1 MSRRDLLFLRDVA
14 LLTLSAFGGP
24 QAHMALFLKVLVEK
38 RRYLTESE
46 LMEINALC
54 QLLPGPSSTQM
65 LTAIAYKKG
74 GALFALLCLLVW
86 IFPAFLIVTS
96 FALTLVFWQEEQK
109 NINLW
114 AYTQFMQPIAIGLV
128 AHAGFVI
135 VRKLV
140 QTREAILITLVAAVA
155 AYFLRTPFLLPVLIV
170 LSGLATSVKY
180 REFVREEKTAITV
193 KWKYLILFAVLFVSI
208 AALGGITRS
217 LPIRLLENFY
227 RNGAL
232 VFGGGQVLVPV
243 LYNEFVEFKRYLS
256 SAEFL
261 SGYALLQVVPGPVF
275 SFAGYI
281 GALTMR
287 QESIGGMVLGSL
299 MATLGINLPGALF
312 IFFAYPFWEQLK
324 KYRPVKASLEGINA
338 ASAGLVIAAV
348 FLLWEPMPQTLV
360 NIGVAAATLLLL
372 QFTRLS
378 APVIVLAGI
387 LAGWLMVQWTG

>member
-1 MSRRDLLFLRDVA
+1 MSGRDLLFLRDVA
-14 LLTLSAFGGP
+14 WLTLSAFGGP
-24 QAHMALFLKVLVEK
+24 QAHIALFLKVLVEK

-54 QLLPGPSSTQM
+54 QLLPGPSSTQT
-65 LTAIAYKKG
+65 LTAIAYKRG
-74 GALFALLCLLVW
+74 GALLALICLTIW
-86 IFPAFLIVTS
+86 ILPAFAMVTS
-96 FALTLVFWQEEQK
+96 FALMLVVWQGEQQ
-109 NINLW
+109 NLNLW
-114 AYTQFMQPIAIGLV
+114 AYTQLMQPIAIGLV

-140 QTREAILITLVAAVA
+140 QSREAVFITLVAAVA
-155 AYFLRTPFLLPVLIV
+155 AYFLRTPFLLPVLII
-170 LSGLATSVKY
+170 LSGLATSLKY
-180 REFVREEKTAITV
+180 REFVREEKNALTV
-193 KWKYLILFAVLFVSI
+193 KWKYLIIFAVLFVGI
-208 AALGGITRS
+208 AVLGGITRS
-217 LPIRLLENFY
+217 LPIRLTENFY

-243 LYNEFVEFKRYLS
+243 LYNEFVEFKRYLTS
-256 SAEFL
+256 SEFL

-287 QESIGGMVLGSL
+287 HEGIWGMVLGSL
-299 MATLGINLPGALF
+299 AATVGINLPGALF

-348 FLLWEPMPQTLV
+348 FLLWEPMPNTAL
-360 NIGVAAATLLLL
+360 NLGTAAATFLLL
-372 QFTRLS
+372 QLTRIS
-378 APVIVLAGI
+378 APLIVLTGI
-387 LAGWLMVQWTG
+387 LAGWLMLHW

>member
-1 MSRRDLLFLRDVA
+1 MSRRDLVFLRDIA
-14 LLTLSAFGGP
+14 WLTLSAFGGP
-24 QAHMALFLKVLVEK
+24 HAHIALFLKILVEK
-38 RRYLTESE
+38 RRYLTEDA

-54 QLLPGPSSTQM
+54 QLLPGPSSTQT
-65 LTAIAYKKG
+65 LTAIAYKRG
-74 GALFALLCLLVW
+74 GVFLALLCLAIWLL
-86 IFPAFLIVTS
+86 PAFGLVTS
-96 FALTLVFWQEEQK
+96 FALMLIFWQDEQK
-109 NINLW
+109 NLNLW
-114 AYTQFMQPIAIGLV
+114 AYTQLMQPIALGLV

-140 QTREAILITLVAAVA
+140 QTREAVFITLMAAVA
-155 AYFLRTPFLLPVLIV
+155 AYFLRTPFLLPVLMV
-170 LSGLATSVKY
+170 LSGLATSLKY
-180 REFVREEKTAITV
+180 RDFVREEKTALNIQ
-193 KWKYLILFAVLFVSI
+193 WKYLIIFAVLFIGI

-243 LYNEFVEFKRYLS
+243 LYNEFVEFKHYLS
-256 SAEFL
+256 SSEFL

-275 SFAGYI
+275 SFSGYI

-287 QESIGGMVLGSL
+287 SEGIGGMILGSL
-299 MATLGINLPGALF
+299 MATIGINLPGTLF

-348 FLLWEPMPQTLV
+348 FLLWEPMANTSL
-360 NIGVAAATLLLL
+360 NIGVTVVTFLLL
-372 QFTRLS
+372 QFTHIS
-378 APVIVLAGI
+378 APLIVLGGI
-387 LAGWLMVQWTG
+387 LAGWVMVRL

>member
-1 MSRRDLLFLRDVA
+1 MSRRNLIFLRDVA
-14 LLTLSAFGGP
+14 WLTLSAFGGP
-24 QAHMALFLKVLVEK
+24 QAHIALFLKVLVEK

-54 QLLPGPSSTQM
+54 QLLPGPSSTQT
-65 LTAIAYKKG
+65 LTAIAYKRG
-74 GALFALLCLLVW
+74 GALFAMLCLIIWLL
-86 IFPAFLIVTS
+86 PAFGLVTS
-96 FALTLVFWQEEQK
+96 FALMLIFWQEEQK
-109 NINLW
+109 SLNLW
-114 AYTQFMQPIAIGLV
+114 AYTQLMQPIAIGLV
-128 AHAGFVI
+128 AHAGFII
-135 VRKLV
+135 VRRLV
-140 QTREAILITLVAAVA
+140 QTREAVFITLTAAVA
-155 AYFLRTPFLLPVLIV
+155 AYFLRTPFLLPVLLL
-170 LSGLATSVKY
+170 LSGLATSLKY
-180 REFVREEKTAITV
+180 RKFMREEKTAFTV
-193 KWKYLILFAVLFVSI
+193 KWKYLIIFAVLFVSI
-208 AALGGITRS
+208 AALGGITRL

-243 LYNEFVEFKRYLS
+243 LYNEFVAFKKYLS

-287 QESIGGMVLGSL
+287 HEGISGMILGSIA
-299 MATLGINLPGALF
+299 ATVGINLPGTLF

-348 FLLWEPMPQTLV
+348 FLLWEPMEQTVLNMGV
-360 NIGVAAATLLLL
+360 VAATFLLL
-372 QFTRLS
+372 QFTRIS
-378 APVIVLAGI
+378 APLIVLAGI
-387 LAGWLMVQWTG
+387 LAGWMLF

>member
-1 MSRRDLLFLRDVA
+1 LSRRNLIFLRDVA
-14 LLTLSAFGGP
+14 WLTLSAFGGP
-24 QAHMALFLKVLVEK
+24 QAHIALFLKVLVEK

-54 QLLPGPSSTQM
+54 QLLPGPSSTQT
-65 LTAIAYKKG
+65 LTAIAYKRG
-74 GALFALLCLLVW
+74 GALFAMLCLIIWLL
-86 IFPAFLIVTS
+86 PAFGLVTS
-96 FALTLVFWQEEQK
+96 FALMLIFWQEEQK
-109 NINLW
+109 SLNLW
-114 AYTQFMQPIAIGLV
+114 AYTQLMQPIAIGLV
-128 AHAGFVI
+128 AHTGFII
-135 VRKLV
+135 VRRLV
-140 QTREAILITLVAAVA
+140 QTREAVFITLTAAVA
-155 AYFLRTPFLLPVLIV
+155 AYFLRTPFLLPVLLL
-170 LSGLATSVKY
+170 LSGLATSLKY
-180 REFVREEKTAITV
+180 RKFVREEKTAFTV
-193 KWKYLILFAVLFVSI
+193 KWKYLIIFAVLFVSI
-208 AALGGITRS
+208 AALGGITRL

-243 LYNEFVEFKRYLS
+243 LYNEFVAFKKYLS

-287 QESIGGMVLGSL
+287 HEGISGMILGSIA
-299 MATLGINLPGALF
+299 ATVGINLPGTLF

-348 FLLWEPMPQTLV
+348 FLLWEPMEQTVLNMGV
-360 NIGVAAATLLLL
+360 VAATFLLLR
-372 QFTRLS
+372 FTRIS
-378 APVIVLAGI
+378 APLIVLAGI
-387 LAGWLMVQWTG
+387 LAGWMLF

>member
-1 MSRRDLLFLRDVA
+1 MTKRHLLFLRDVA
-14 LLTLSAFGGP
+14 WLTLSAFGGP
-24 QAHMALFLKVLVEK
+24 QAHMALFLKILVEK
-38 RRYLTESE
+38 RRYVSESE
-46 LMEINALC
+46 LMEIHALC
-54 QLLPGPSSTQM
+54 QLLPGPSSTQT
-65 LTAIAYKKG
+65 LTVVAYKKG
-74 GALFALLCLLVW
+74 GVWFALLCLSIWL
-86 IFPAFLIVTS
+86 FPAFVMVTS
-96 FALTLVFWQEEQK
+96 FALTLVFWQSEEK

-114 AYTQFMQPIAIGLV
+114 AYTQLMQPVAIGLV

-135 VRKLV
+135 IRRLV
-140 QTREAILITLVAAVA
+140 QTREAVLITLAAAVA

-180 REFVREEKTAITV
+180 GEFVREEKTALV
-193 KWKYLILFAVLFVSI
+193 VRWKYLILFIVLFIGI

-217 LPIRLLENFY
+217 LPVRLLENFY

-243 LYNEFVEFKRYLS
+243 LYNEFVEFKHYLS

-287 QESIGGMVLGSL
+287 QYGIGGMVLGSL
-299 MATLGINLPGALF
+299 AATVGINLPGTLF
-312 IFFAYPFWEQLK
+312 VFFAYPFWEQLK
-324 KYRPVKASLEGINA
+324 KYRPVKASLEGIHA

-348 FLLWEPMPQTLV
+348 FLLWEPMPDTTL
-360 NIGVAAATLLLL
+360 NLGVVVLTFLTL
-372 QFTRLS
+372 QFTRIS

-387 LAGWLMVQWTG
+387 AAGRLIRY